1 MQPLK
6 TAATYL
12 FSFLGNADDGPSFL
26 GKIFTTIGG
35 HIGQLGTVFRVAS
48 GILTKIFWPLG
59 VVMAAIDTI
68 KGAIEGYAEGGI
80 FGALQGAI
88 DGLFGS
94 LIGAP
99 LDLIKNI
106 TSWALSKL
114 GFENASKWL
123 NSFSFTEL
131 FDTITDKF
139 FGGLGTVISFV
150 GNLIGN
156 MKDFLVTVFNF
167 ELVKIVNGFKIAFA
181 AIGAFISNIP
191 DQLYLMISKNLRF
204 SLPEIK
210 IPIPDWLGGGDFTLL
225 SGFDVGVGDASTQ
238 AAAQNRIDTRN
249 ATRDT
254 EIQRL
259 NDDINTK
266 MKEMADAW
274 DKLKNTSSAPV
285 VVVQDNSAKVSNQT
299 NSGAMV
305 KLDQSMQS
313 SHLDW
318 ALRNGRLPQL

>member
-1 MQPLK
+1 M
-6 TAATYL
+6 
-12 FSFLGNADDGPSFL
+12 
-26 GKIFTTIGG
+26 
-35 HIGQLGTVFRVAS
+35 
-48 GILTKIFWPLG
+48 
-59 VVMAAIDTI
+59 
-68 KGAIEGYAEGGI
+68 
-80 FGALQGAI
+80 
-88 DGLFGS
+88 
-94 LIGAP
+94 
-99 LDLIKNI
+99 
-106 TSWALSKL
+106 
-114 GFENASKWL
+114 
-123 NSFSFTEL
+123 
-131 FDTITDKF
+131 
-139 FGGLGTVISFV
+139 
-150 GNLIGN
+150 
-156 MKDFLVTVFNF
+156 
-167 ELVKIVNGFKIAFA
+167 
-181 AIGAFISNIP
+181 ISN
-191 DQLYLMISKNLRF
+191 NLRF

-274 DKLKNTSSAPV
+274 DKLKSTSSAPV